1 MRYYGSHD
9 EVEKISGKEKGKK
22 KGEVIRTN
30 SIQTYREIRETD
42 Q

>member
-9 EVEKISGKEKGKK
+9 EVEKISGKEKGK